1 MHGFTI
7 GFGRTKWGQVSR
19 RWCMDRLIPRLS
31 DRSPWELRTSFMP
44 PELPKGSQRRRR
56 DSASQRHALLDMIFK
71 ALKSG
76 R

>member
-1 MHGFTI
+1 MASRSDLAALNAAKFL
-7 GFGRTKWGQVSR
+7 R

-31 DRSPWELRTSFMP
+31 DQSPWELRTSFMP